1 MEQPREPRHL
11 RFIILATDS
20 IKANTSRGGPCR
32 IMKSGSRAQA
42 PEMVKFNER
51 LNAIL
56 IDSRVYLFSAL
67 GFLNAMRCAV
77 CLRCLG
83 AAAAL
88 GVLRAQVSL
97 VP

>member
-1 MEQPREPRHL
+1 MRNFSLFYL
-11 RFIILATDS
+11 RDKIS
-20 IKANTSRGGPCR
+20 C
-32 IMKSGSRAQA
+32 
-42 PEMVKFNER
+42 EMVKFNER